1 MSKGLIA
8 EIFNAAV
15 RKKLTNERRREL
27 AKEGKFY
34 TADGTKYKRRY
45 REQLSEKNYYVD
57 KYGYKRFQ
65 DSNILVHRWVAEKYI
80 LNRKL
85 LPGEEV
91 HHKNRNKLD
100 NRIKNLQVTTHG
112 AHMTKHLVSKL
123 LTGKK

>member
-8 EIFNAAV
+8 EIFDAAK
-15 RKKLTNERRREL
+15 RRTLTNERRREL

-34 TADGTKYKRRY
+34 TADGTKYKKRY
-45 REQLSEKNYYVD
+45 REQLSENNYYID

-65 DSNILVHRWVAEKYI
+65 DSDILVHRWVAEKYI
-80 LNRKL
+80 LKRKL

-100 NRIKNLQVTTHG
+100 NRINNLQVVTHG
-112 AHMTKHLVSKL
+112 QHKTKHFVSKL